1 MRPLRKN
8 TTHSL
13 TVWIVGTD
21 GKCRLF
27 FLTGCGIISPVHTN
41 KSVFGEKDMDIFEN
55 INERLIFDE
64 GEICAGGGKDIE
76 KIIRISPVTLPK
88 DYIEFL
94 KQISGEGS
102 YGPEFKLKDKGVSI
116 WIWSAQMALEKKE
129 EFDEPFN
136 QEFNSKAWMFGS
148 DLGDLVYFFGE
159 GKDGF
164 GLYRTEDSLDFERAD
179 KISDTLTDFL
189 VKGIGIDIATTL

>member
-1 MRPLRKN
+1 L
-8 TTHSL
+8 SVD
-13 TVWIVGTD
+13 VWEQCGELPEEILPA
-21 GKCRLF
+21 CREKE
-27 FLTGCGIISPVHTN
+27 
-41 KSVFGEKDMDIFEN
+41 KSEFGGKDMDIFEN

-64 GEICAGGGKDIE
+64 DEICAGGEKDIE

-94 KQISGEGS
+94 KQISGESS
-102 YGPEFKLKDKGVSI
+102 YGPEFEVKDKGGSI
-116 WIWSAQMALEKKE
+116 WIWSAQMALEKRE

-189 VKGIGIDIATTL
+189 VKGVGIDIATTL